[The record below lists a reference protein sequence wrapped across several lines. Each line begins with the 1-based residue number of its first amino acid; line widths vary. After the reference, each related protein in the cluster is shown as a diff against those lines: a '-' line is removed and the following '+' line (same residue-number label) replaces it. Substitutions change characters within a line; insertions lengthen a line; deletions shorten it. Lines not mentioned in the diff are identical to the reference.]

1 MWPHASSCH
10 NRIGDDDDDDDDEKS
25 EIISAGDL
33 WYASIVRIYQS
44 IFKLPATVLVMQLKE
59 FSLNI
64 SSSLLEIVT
73 DLSTLK
79 HPCCPVAFWLILRR
93 IFPTLVQH
101 YLRFGHFGTNF
112 IHQEKGVSCYT
123 CSLSS

>member
-64 SSSLLEIVT
+64 SQVHCLKLLQTSPPSNI
-73 DLSTLK
+73 
-79 HPCCPVAFWLILRR
+79 PVVLL
-93 IFPTLVQH
+93 L
-101 YLRFGHFGTNF
+101 FG
-112 IHQEKGVSCYT
+112 
-123 CSLSS
+123 